1 LFGDEPSLKED
12 ARDSYVYRH
21 SHHRKRGG
29 QRHIV
34 VANDESDALIRRHS
48 ASRSED
54 ASNNAVSNQRKRSQ
68 RPKHCA
74 SVEEMGLS
82 AAGNVV
88 ASSLRFRRLI
98 NAYLSEHGNL
108 L

>member
-1 LFGDEPSLKED
+1 LFGDEPSLND

-29 QRHIV
+29 QRHTV
-34 VANDESDALIRRHS
+34 VANDDALIQHS

-54 ASNNAVSNQRKRSQ
+54 ASNNTMSNQRKRKQ
-68 RPKHCA
+68 RPKRCA

-88 ASSLRFRRLI
+88 SSSLSFRRLI
-98 NAYLSEHGNL
+98 NTYLSEHGNL
-108 L
+108 YR